1 MRHLT
6 PCEAQMLDLIAE
18 APTPHEWLL
27 SPNFELLFNTDNP
40 HGNSQKTAA
49 LRRLHQHGMIDRDSA
64 NIWQLTEQGGKMW
77 EKLAQPDWDNFAEY
91 AVEYG
96 SECEYFHVYAATRP
110 LFDRL
115 LRRLPLPPEAW
126 RIEILPCWQLIACYW
141 KTLPQGFHA
150 QAEIGIGQFDG
161 LPLWDELPQW
171 KKSLCRT
178 ALRQPEN

>member
-1 MRHLT
+1 M
-6 PCEAQMLDLIAE
+6 AQAINRVRPSRNAQQ
-18 APTPHEWLL
+18 
-27 SPNFELLFNTDNP
+27 NR
-40 HGNSQKTAA
+40 Q
-49 LRRLHQHGMIDRDSA
+49 SA
-64 NIWQLTEQGGKMW
+64 
-77 EKLAQPDWDNFAEY
+77 
-91 AVEYG
+91 
-96 SECEYFHVYAATRP
+96 VYAATRP

-126 RIEILPCWQLIACYW
+126 RIEILPCWQPMQCYW

-178 ALRQPEN
+178 ALKQPEN

>member
-1 MRHLT
+1 
-6 PCEAQMLDLIAE
+6 MLDLIAE

-40 HGNSQKTAA
+40 HGNSQKTTA
-49 LRRLHQHGMIDRDSA
+49 LRRLHQYGLIDRNSA
-64 NIWQLTEQGGKMW
+64 NVWRLTEQGGKMW

-115 LRRLPLPPEAW
+115 LRRLPLAARSMAHRNPALLAADRVLLENPDA
-126 RIEILPCWQLIACYW
+126 RLP
-141 KTLPQGFHA
+141 
-150 QAEIGIGQFDG
+150 
-161 LPLWDELPQW
+161 
-171 KKSLCRT
+171 RT
-178 ALRQPEN
+178 GRNRHRTI